1 MDVYTEVKGS
11 IGNNAETINSQTM
24 EILHRWWHK
33 ARGLRMDLSVILKH
47 LDPTDLDTQRGGKD
61 ISNVLFTVGTLMQ
74 QVPGLNEVQAER
86 VLISSQQQLDEG
98 HTEVDDPTNSILRIQ
113 KMDQQLEQLHEF
125 LHHSALMAGQFEAAP
140 TTGVSGRSG
149 EG

>member
-1 MDVYTEVKGS
+1 MMLVHLVMLNMLLAIVMDVYTEVKGS

-86 VLISSQQQLDEG
+86 VLIASQQQLDEG
-98 HTEVDDPTNSILRIQ
+98 RTEVDDPTNSILRIQ
-113 KMDQQLEQLHEF
+113 KMDQQLEQLH
-125 LHHSALMAGQFEAAP
+125 
-140 TTGVSGRSG
+140 
-149 EG
+149 